1 MWSQVEGTSMTF
13 FDLPCLSKYSFIM
26 LIAFQ
31 SIFQV
36 FISLE
41 KTVIKSLLHYFVISI
56 DFIQKL
62 FCIFQFHRNGSADR
76 MLLLNFCA
84 CVAGGKRKLFSHCK
98 PIEQRD
104 EDNSKAAVPVSGT
117 PTSIQN
123 SKCLLSANN
132 WVGLDMYSC
141 TIFVRPC
148 TAQ

>member
-62 FCIFQFHRNGSADR
+62 F
-76 MLLLNFCA
+76 
-84 CVAGGKRKLFSHCK
+84 
-98 PIEQRD
+98 
-104 EDNSKAAVPVSGT
+104 
-117 PTSIQN
+117 
-123 SKCLLSANN
+123 
-132 WVGLDMYSC
+132 
-141 TIFVRPC
+141 
-148 TAQ
+148 